1 MRKNRGGWTNTC
13 AATLIRYNTR
23 ARHFGFSIRTI
34 LLSIVRVQINCARIL
49 PFFSEKIQLP
59 IRGRVR
65 NSRDFENLNLD
76 NIELCWKSK
85 WKERFVRFATS
96 FEPILIINDDQFYF
110 VFCLF
115 LTLTFYIYPL
125 RNIDLTVSR
134 ETNRFKILFL
144 QLKLHYVEMLN

>member
-49 PFFSEKIQLP
+49 PSFSAKSNCQ
-59 IRGRVR
+59 
-65 NSRDFENLNLD
+65 FEGEWEIFVTLTLNLD

>member
-1 MRKNRGGWTNTC
+1 M
-13 AATLIRYNTR
+13 
-23 ARHFGFSIRTI
+23 
-34 LLSIVRVQINCARIL
+34 
-49 PFFSEKIQLP
+49 
-59 IRGRVR
+59 R

-76 NIELCWKSK
+76 NIELTNELEKRIEEIK